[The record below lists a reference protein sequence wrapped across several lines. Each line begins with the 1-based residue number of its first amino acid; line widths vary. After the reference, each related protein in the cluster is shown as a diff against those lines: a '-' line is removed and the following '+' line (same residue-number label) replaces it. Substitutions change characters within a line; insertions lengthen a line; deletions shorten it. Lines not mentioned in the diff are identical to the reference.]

1 MPLVEVTL
9 VEGRTPEQLRD
20 LQVKLTDAVIEAIT
34 APRES
39 IRVILRELPTTHFAI
54 GGVPISELR
63 SPSAE
68 G

>member
-9 VEGRTPEQLRD
+9 VEGRTPQQLRD
-20 LQVKLTDAVIEAIT
+20 LQVKLTDAVVDAIA

-39 IRVILRELPTTHFAI
+39 IRVILRELPTSHFAI

-63 SPSAE
+63 PPSAE
-68 G
+68 V